1 MKSYKHLLPV
11 LLLALAACTDQDN
24 INPGTNPEDNPNTPV
39 SFSLT
44 LQGMTG
50 TGSNSNTRNASS
62 SIGNI
67 GSSSNNSS
75 LSTRSGIGNS
85 LSTRSAS
92 TRSAAD
98 LAAIPADGEITASTR
113 FDNNGA
119 LTMYLPGVTKAGDF
133 SSGSSYYPTGSYYY
147 LQASTDATLGAP
159 AWQYINEE
167 GQSALLPQL
176 YLKDFSH
183 DRSRLGLVT
192 ATNYGR
198 DNLYAITQRTSQEAG
213 LTYQYTLHHT
223 AAKISLLLQDK
234 DRQPIPAAAIS
245 GVSIR
250 SYATYSG
257 TDNIISINGQPMFPA
272 IPTRSIDTRSSASRS
287 SASRDIASRSSASP
301 THATFYTWA
310 NTPDADGNLPA
321 PDDLEMAYTCNRS
334 TRFYFTNPAD
344 ASSES
349 GTIPAGLWNALIAP
363 NPTHTETSG
372 TYTRLSAG
380 ETYTGNEIDGS
391 PFSIGAIATGRT
403 YPKAAPGYTG
413 SSTGNNSSSTGNS
426 TTTTGSSQQPLCVA
440 PYLPATDATTKKT
453 HILTVTLRDGGSA
466 LPAGTYSIPLSS
478 ITLTALPENDGR
490 RNDFDPNTGTSA
502 NTGTNTGNSNS
513 TGPGTLK
520 YLLPG
525 EHLLVVLTL
534 DRQQGLTATA
544 TIGDW
549 SLTEVNLGNL
559 GDPEDTGGDIVPRR

>member
-1 MKSYKHLLPV
+1 MKSYKYLLPV

-24 INPGTNPEDNPNTPV
+24 INPGNTSEDNPNTPV

-50 TGSNSNTRNASS
+50 TGSNSNTR
-62 SIGNI
+62 
-67 GSSSNNSS
+67 
-75 LSTRSGIGNS
+75 TRIGNS

-92 TRSAAD
+92 STSTAAD
-98 LAAIPADGEITASTR
+98 LAAIPAIGEITASTR
-113 FDNNGA
+113 FDRGNGA

-133 SSGSSYYPTGSYYY
+133 SSGGSYYPTGSYYY

-167 GQSALLPQL
+167 GQPASLPQL
-176 YLKDFSH
+176 YMKDFSH

-192 ATNYGR
+192 ATNYGY
-198 DNLYAITQRTSQEAG
+198 DNLYAITQRASQEAG

-223 AAKISLLLQDK
+223 TAKVSLLLQDK
-234 DRQPIPAAAIS
+234 DRQPIPAADINT
-245 GVSIR
+245 VSIH

-257 TDNIISINGQPMFPA
+257 TDNIISINGQPMFPG
-272 IPTRSIDTRSSASRS
+272 ILIRSIDARSSASRS
-287 SASRDIASRSSASP
+287 SASRSNASP

-310 NTPDADGNLPA
+310 NTPDADGNLPG
-321 PDDLEMAYTCNRS
+321 PDDLEIAYTSNRS
-334 TRFYFTNPAD
+334 SQSYFTNPAN
-344 ASSES
+344 ASSEP
-349 GTIPAGLWNALIAP
+349 GTIPTGLWNALIAP
-363 NPTHTETSG
+363 NPTHTETSR

-380 ETYTGNEIDGS
+380 DTYTGEDINDS
-391 PFSIGAIATGRT
+391 PFSIDAIATGHT

-413 SSTGNNSSSTGNS
+413 S
-426 TTTTGSSQQPLCVA
+426 TTGSSQQPLCVA
-440 PYLPATDATTKKT
+440 PYLPATDATAKKT

-478 ITLTALPENDGR
+478 IALTTLPENDGR
-490 RNDFDPNTGTSA
+490 RNDFDPNTGT
-502 NTGTNTGNSNS
+502 NTGNS

-549 SLTEVNLGNL
+549 SLTNVDLGNM
-559 GDPEDTGGDIVPRR
+559 GDPEDTSGDIVKD